1 LYYQIANECRV
12 HSIYRMSKVIIVE
25 DDTFLQSLASQKLG
39 KEGFTVVAISDG
51 NVAYDT
57 VKKEKP
63 DIMLLDLMM
72 PGVDGFQ
79 VLEKVK
85 SDESTKAIPV
95 VVFSNLSDDKDI
107 NRAKELGAV
116 EFMVKSNFTLDE
128 LVEKVK
134 SILK

>member
-1 LYYQIANECRV
+1 
-12 HSIYRMSKVIIVE
+12 MSKVIIVE

-39 KEGFTVVAISDG
+39 KEGFTVVAVSDG

-85 SDESTKAIPV
+85 SDENTKAIPV